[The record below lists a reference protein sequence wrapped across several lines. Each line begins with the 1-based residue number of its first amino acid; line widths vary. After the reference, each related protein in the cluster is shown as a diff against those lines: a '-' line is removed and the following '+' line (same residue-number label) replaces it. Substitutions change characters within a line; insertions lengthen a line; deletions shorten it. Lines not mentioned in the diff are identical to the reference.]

1 MESTIAC
8 ILAAGYSQRMGR
20 PKALLPFKG
29 KTFVEIVASLYEE
42 LGVPWIV
49 VLGAEHRRIRSL
61 VPLPD
66 DAVLVNPRPELGP
79 LSSLQLALRSLPSR
93 VTGLFL
99 HPVDHPLV
107 RPGTVA
113 ALLDAH
119 RNEPEAI
126 LLPLHGDRRGH
137 PALFPRSRFEDLLAA
152 PLDKGARWVVRQ
164 SSECVREI
172 PVPDPGIH
180 RNINTPEDFAR
191 WVDAADAEID
201 DSPEFRS

>member
-1 MESTIAC
+1 MKSTIAC
-8 ILAAGYSQRMGR
+8 ILAAGYSQRMGQ

-29 KTFVEIVASLYEE
+29 KTFVEIIVSLYEG
-42 LGVPWIV
+42 LRVPWIV
-49 VLGAEHRRIRSL
+49 VLGTEHRRVRSL
-61 VPLPD
+61 VTLPD

-79 LSSLQLALRSLPSR
+79 LFSLQLALRSLPSG
-93 VTGLFL
+93 VTGLLL

-107 RPGTVA
+107 QPGTVA
-113 ALLDAH
+113 ALLEAH

-126 LLPLHGDRRGH
+126 LLPRHGDRRGH

-152 PLDKGARWVVRQ
+152 PLEEGARWVIRHC
-164 SSECVREI
+164 SESVKEI
-172 PVPDPGIH
+172 PVSDPGIT